1 MYCTKTFIF
10 DYSFCHPAK
19 ERATMFFWRC
29 PKHDNYR
36 GLESMMYAHQESFV
50 CWLSYKE
57 AELIVQKNF

>member
-1 MYCTKTFIF
+1 MKSETNEKFMVWYSFGF

-19 ERATMFFWRC
+19 ERATMSFWRC

-50 CWLSYKE
+50 CW
-57 AELIVQKNF
+57 